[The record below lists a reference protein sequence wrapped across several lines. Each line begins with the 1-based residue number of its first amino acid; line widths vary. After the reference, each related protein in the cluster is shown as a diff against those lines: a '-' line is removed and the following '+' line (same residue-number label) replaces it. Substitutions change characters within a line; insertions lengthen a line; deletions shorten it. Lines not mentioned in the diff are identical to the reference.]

1 MKNEKNLIKLLKL
14 EIIDM
19 KCLLIVLL
27 IIIKLKIFYPHKMT
41 KKKSKMKINN
51 QQTIFGTATVNL

>member
-19 KCLLIVLL
+19 ECLLKVLL

-41 KKKSKMKINN
+41 KKKIKDEN
-51 QQTIFGTATVNL
+51 